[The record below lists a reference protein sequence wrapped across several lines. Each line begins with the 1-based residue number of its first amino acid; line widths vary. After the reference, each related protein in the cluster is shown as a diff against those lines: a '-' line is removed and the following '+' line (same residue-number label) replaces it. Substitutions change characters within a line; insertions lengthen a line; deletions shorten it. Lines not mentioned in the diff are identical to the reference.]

1 MRLFGF
7 ALCATL
13 ASAGL
18 AACGDE
24 GNSGSNNPGSTQS
37 ADTVKRDKA
46 IEDSVDALC
55 GRYKECNVFGE
66 DQWFSNEEECK
77 VEVKKKLDDL
87 WSAEDCGGGLLEGRL
102 EECKNRAEIIA
113 CDQNFIDVG
122 SGWLECRAD
131 KVCVGQ

>member
-1 MRLFGF
+1 MRLFGI

-24 GNSGSNNPGSTQS
+24 DTSPNNPGSPQG
-37 ADTVKRDKA
+37 ADTVKRDSA
-46 IEDSVDALC
+46 IEDTADALC

-77 VEVKKKLDDL
+77 IEVKKKLDDL
-87 WSAEDCGGGLLEGRL
+87 WSAEDCGQGLLE
-102 EECKNRAEIIA
+102 EPFNKCKDRAEIVA
-113 CDQNFIDVG
+113 CDQNFLDVG
-122 SGWLECRAD
+122 SGWIECRAGNI
-131 KVCVGQ
+131 CVGQ